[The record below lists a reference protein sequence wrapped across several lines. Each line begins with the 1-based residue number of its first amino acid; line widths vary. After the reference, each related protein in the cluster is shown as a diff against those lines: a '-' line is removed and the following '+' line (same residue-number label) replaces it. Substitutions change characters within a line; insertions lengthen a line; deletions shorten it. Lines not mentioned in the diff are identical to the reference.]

1 MAEGV
6 NVANAYVSIMPSMQG
21 AEKSIT
27 DALSGAM
34 EGAGDEAGSRGG
46 RSILDAV
53 TGQLGGLGD
62 RLGELGNGAGSS
74 LVDGITGVLGAAGP
88 AAVATAVTACVI
100 GVGSALEGIGEDFD
114 AMSDS
119 IQISTG
125 ASGDALDE
133 LGDSAKR
140 VATTVPVSFEEA
152 GGIVAGFSQRMGL
165 AGQALTDVSDR
176 AAALGEL
183 TGQAVDID
191 RLTGAFNAFSVSG
204 EDAAGEMDYLFGVS
218 QQTGMGFNDL
228 VSVVQSSGPA
238 MQELGFSL
246 DDVADMAGQ
255 LDKAGLNSSSVLGS
269 MKKALSSV
277 AESGGD
283 VQKTFS
289 DSVYAIERYVSAG
302 DDAAAISAASDIFGT
317 RNAPQ
322 FVAALKSGAI
332 SMDDLGQSALG
343 AQGDIMGT
351 MEATD
356 DWPEKWKLIQN
367 GAEAALEPLG
377 SAVMGGVTSTV
388 EGLGGA
394 LDWLSGALSP
404 LGDTLSG
411 LVDGAMAKVG
421 PVLEPLM
428 PSLES
433 LGSSVL
439 PVIQGA
445 VSALCG
451 ALGIV
456 GSALSVVWD
465 ILSPVVS
472 VLVSV
477 LGVAIDA
484 VAGALSLLG
493 PVLDAIGVAFQTASD
508 TATAAWEPM
517 SGFFSGVVSAIQGFF
532 SPIGDF
538 IGGVFAD
545 GAAFVSDHVDE
556 IKSFVEGIPG
566 AVQGFVSGIPGF
578 FSDAFSQAGQSA
590 WDCVSSVGDAISGLP
605 GKVWDWISSI
615 PSKFSEMWSQ
625 VHVPSFH
632 IEGGFNLDPAN
643 FSVPSIAFYAA
654 GGFIDRP
661 TAIVGEAGGE
671 FVWPSY
677 QPYIGRY
684 AAALAAAMDGGTSG
698 RGVTIN
704 SYTKVVRSDRDL
716 YAASSIANRALLDA
730 VAQGV

>member
-1 MAEGV
+1 MSEGV

-34 EGAGDEAGSRGG
+34 EGAGEEAGSKGG
-46 RSILDAV
+46 ESILDAV
-53 TGQLGGLGD
+53 TGQLGGLAEK
-62 RLGELGNGAGSS
+62 LGELGNGAGGS

-88 AAVATAVTACVI
+88 AAVAAAAGAAVLGI
-100 GVGSALEGIGEDFD
+100 GTALEGIGEDFD

-133 LGDSAKR
+133 LSDAATQ

-289 DSVYAIERYVSAG
+289 DSVSAIEGYVSAG

-367 GAEAALEPLG
+367 KAEAALAPLG
-377 SAVMGGVTSTV
+377 GAVMGAVTDAV

-394 LDWLSGALSP
+394 MEWLSGALAP
-404 LGDTLSG
+404 VGDTMSG

-421 PVLEPLM
+421 PVLEPLL
-428 PSLES
+428 PPLQD
-433 LGSSVL
+433 LAASVL
-439 PVIQGA
+439 PLIQGA
-445 VSALCG
+445 ISALCG
-451 ALGIV
+451 VLSFV
-456 GSALSVVWD
+456 GEALSELFD
-465 ILSPVVS
+465 LLSPVAT

-477 LGVAIDA
+477 LGVAIEA
-484 VAGALSLLG
+484 VSGLFTFLG
-493 PVLDAIGVAFQTASD
+493 SVLDAIGQALQ
-508 TATAAWEPM
+508 AAADAGQQAWQPM
-517 SGFFSGVVSAIQGFF
+517 VNFFSGIVRAIQGFF
-532 SPIGDF
+532 APIGDF
-538 IGGVFAD
+538 IGSVFSD
-545 GAAFVSDHVDE
+545 GASFVSSHVEE
-556 IKSFVEGIPG
+556 IKS
-566 AVQGFVSGIPGF
+566 FVSGIPGAVLGFLAGIPGF
-578 FSDAFSQAGQSA
+578 FSSAFSSAGQAASDA
-590 WDCVSSVGDAISGLP
+590 VGSIGSVLSGLP
-605 GKVWDWISSI
+605 GEVWDWICSI
-615 PSKFSEMWSQ
+615 PSKFAEMFSQ
-625 VHVPSFH
+625 IHVPTFH
-632 IEGGFNLDPAN
+632 IEGSFNLDPAN
-643 FSVPSIAFYAA
+643 FSVPSLAFYAA

-684 AAALAAAMDGGTSG
+684 AAALVAAMGPASTGGDVNQTFNITTDDPSL
-698 RGVTIN
+698 V
-704 SYTKVVRSDRDL
+704 
-716 YAASSIANRALLDA
+716 AAMVARRERRAYSA
-730 VAQGV
+730 

>member
-34 EGAGDEAGSRGG
+34 EDAGEEAGSKGG
-46 RSILDAV
+46 ESILDAV
-53 TGQLGGLGD
+53 TGQLGGLAE
-62 RLGELGNGAGSS
+62 RLGELGNGAAGS

-88 AAVATAVTACVI
+88 AAIAAAAGAAVV
-100 GVGSALEGIGEDFD
+100 GVGTALEGIGEDFD

-133 LGDSAKR
+133 LSDAATQ
-140 VATTVPVSFEEA
+140 VATTVPVSFEDA
-152 GGIVAGFSQRMGL
+152 GGIVAAFSQRMGL

-183 TGQAVDID
+183 TGQAVDLD
-191 RLTGAFNAFSVSG
+191 KLTGALNAFGVSG
-204 EDAAGEMDYLFGVS
+204 EDAASEMDYLFGVS
-218 QQTGMGFNDL
+218 QQTGVGFNDL
-228 VSVVQSSGPA
+228 VGTVQSAGPA

-277 AESGGD
+277 ADSGGD

-289 DSVYAIERYVSAG
+289 DSVSAIEGYVSAG
-302 DDAAAISAASDIFGT
+302 DDAAAISAAGDLFGT
-317 RNAPQ
+317 KNAPQ

-343 AQGDIMGT
+343 ASGDIMGT

-367 GAEAALEPLG
+367 GVEAALEPLG

-421 PVLEPLM
+421 PVLEPLL
-428 PSLES
+428 PPLQD
-433 LGSSVL
+433 LAASVL
-439 PVIQGA
+439 PLIQGA
-445 VSALCG
+445 ISALCG
-451 ALGIV
+451 VLSFV
-456 GSALSVVWD
+456 GSALSELWD

-477 LGVAIDA
+477 LGVAIEA

-508 TATAAWEPM
+508 TATAAWEPI

-545 GAAFVSDHVDE
+545 GAAFVSSHVEE
-556 IKSFVEGIPG
+556 IKSFVSGIPD
-566 AVQGFVSGIPGF
+566 AVLGFLAGVPGF
-578 FSDAFSQAGQSA
+578 FSDTFASAGQAASDAVSA
-590 WDCVSSVGDAISGLP
+590 IGDAISGLP
-605 GKVWDWISSI
+605 GKVWDWICSI
-615 PSKFSEMWSQ
+615 PEKFAEMWSQ
-625 VHVPSFH
+625 VHVPTFH
-632 IEGGFNLDPAN
+632 IEGGFNLDPAH
-643 FSVPSIAFYAA
+643 FSLPSIAFYAA
-654 GGFIDRP
+654 GGFVDRP

-677 QPYIGRY
+677 QPYLGRY

-716 YAASSIANRALLDA
+716 YAASSIVDRALLDA